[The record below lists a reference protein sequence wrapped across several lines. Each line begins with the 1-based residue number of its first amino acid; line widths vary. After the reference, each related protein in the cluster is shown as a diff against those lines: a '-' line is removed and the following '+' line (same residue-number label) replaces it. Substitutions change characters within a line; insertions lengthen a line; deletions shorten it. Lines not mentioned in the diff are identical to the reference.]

1 MDNAFNRLKNTV
13 NKAKDFIKDEI
24 CTEDPLLILPYRGY
38 ANENN
43 LWMKG
48 RVLEDE
54 NVFQGKS
61 NSQIRNLL
69 ESFKRF
75 ETDEVADAIIRLK
88 INGKSIET
96 ETDEEGYFTFD
107 TSWSSSL
114 RAEGSCWIK
123 VEVEMGKP
131 ETPLLKKEGEIF
143 VPSAD
148 AQYGII
154 TDMDDTILQTHVT
167 SLFRLKMLYS
177 TFLQDAHQRLP
188 MEGMVDLF
196 KELVIGENRKRKN
209 PAFYV
214 SNSPWNIYDILE
226 EFLSLQNLPKGPILL
241 RDYGLHR
248 NDQFTHHKM
257 NSIRHILQT
266 YPHLPFVM
274 LGDTASKDADHY
286 IDLAREFPG
295 QIAAVYIRQTKDNK
309 NARRVAKLIETNTDM
324 NAVLVHSSV
333 EIRKHAQEIG
343 LIANN

>member
-1 MDNAFNRLKNTV
+1 MDNVLNRLKNTV
-13 NKAKDFIKDEI
+13 SKAKDFIKDEI
-24 CTEDPLLILPYRGY
+24 LTEDPLLILPYRGY

-43 LWMKG
+43 LWLKG

-61 NSQIRNLL
+61 DSQIRNLID
-69 ESFKRF
+69 SFKRF
-75 ETDEVADAIIRLK
+75 ETDELADEIVRLK
-88 INGKSIET
+88 INGRSVET

-107 TSWSSSL
+107 MPWSPVE
-114 RAEGSCWIK
+114 RADENRWVK

-131 ETPLLKKEGEIF
+131 EMPLLKKEGEIF
-143 VPSAD
+143 VPAAD

-196 KELVIGENRKRKN
+196 KDMVVGENGKKEN
-209 PAFYV
+209 PVFYV

-226 EFLSLQNLPKGPILL
+226 EFLTLQNLPKGPLLL
-241 RDYGLHR
+241 RDYGLVP
-248 NDQFTHHKM
+248 NDQFTNHKM
-257 NSIRHILQT
+257 NSIGRILRT
-266 YPHLPFVM
+266 YPNLPFVM
-274 LGDTASKDADHY
+274 MGDTASKDADHY

-309 NARRVAKLIETNTDM
+309 NARRVAKLIEANTDM
-324 NAVLVHSSV
+324 NAVLVHSSAD
-333 EIRKHAQEIG
+333 IRNHAKKIG
-343 LIANN
+343 LIANK

>member
-1 MDNAFNRLKNTV
+1 MDNVLNRLKNTV

-24 CTEDPLLILPYRGY
+24 LTEDPLLILPYRGY

-43 LWMKG
+43 LWLKG

-54 NVFQGKS
+54 NVFEGKS
-61 NSQIRNLL
+61 DSQIRNLL
-69 ESFKRF
+69 DSFKRF
-75 ETDEVADAIIRLK
+75 ETDELADEIIRVK

-107 TSWSSSL
+107 IPWSPVS
-114 RAEGSCWIK
+114 RADENRWVK
-123 VEVEMGKP
+123 VEVEMGQADM
-131 ETPLLKKEGEIF
+131 PLLKKEGEIF
-143 VPSAD
+143 VPAAD

-196 KELVIGENRKRKN
+196 RDMVIGEDGKREN
-209 PAFYV
+209 PTFYV

-226 EFLSLQNLPKGPILL
+226 EFLSLQNLPKGPLLL
-241 RDYGLHR
+241 RDYGLVL
-248 NDQFTHHKM
+248 NDQFSNHKM
-257 NSIRHILQT
+257 NSIGRILRT
-266 YPHLPFVM
+266 YPNLPFVL

-295 QIAAVYIRQTKDNK
+295 QVEAVYIRQTKDNK
-309 NARRVAKLIETNTDM
+309 NARRVAKLIEANTNI
-324 NAVLVHSSV
+324 NVVLVHSSAD
-333 EIRKHAQEIG
+333 IRKHAQQIG
-343 LIANN
+343 LIAK